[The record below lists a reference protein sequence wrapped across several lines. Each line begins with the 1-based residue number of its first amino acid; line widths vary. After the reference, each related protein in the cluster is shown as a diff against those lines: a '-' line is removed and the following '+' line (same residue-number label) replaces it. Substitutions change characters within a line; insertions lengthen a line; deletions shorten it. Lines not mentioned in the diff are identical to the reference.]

1 MRVNESFSLTYSG
14 FNTNMNTNYAS
25 GQEMA
30 ELSPMN
36 VELKSLDATL
46 EIVESTLANAGILH
60 IGGLGAVSLAVMLG
74 TISSIALLIRGTFV
88 YYLTNYAPKGRAI
101 NRLMFLDQV
110 RFYYDFLGDGDHGV
124 LGLVWVHIYIMFF
137 LNMVYLA
144 RTV

>member
-1 MRVNESFSLTYSG
+1 MRVNESFSLTTDSG

-25 GQEMA
+25 GQELA
-30 ELSPMN
+30 EFSPMN
-36 VELKSLDATL
+36 FELKSLDATL

-101 NRLMFLDQV
+101 N
-110 RFYYDFLGDGDHGV
+110 
-124 LGLVWVHIYIMFF
+124 
-137 LNMVYLA
+137 
-144 RTV
+144 

>member
-1 MRVNESFSLTYSG
+1 MRVNESFSLTDSG
-14 FNTNMNTNYAS
+14 FNTNMNTNMYAS
-25 GQEMA
+25 GQELA
-30 ELSPMN
+30 EFSPMN
-36 VELKSLDATL
+36 FELKSLDATL

-110 RFYYDFLGDGDHGV
+110 RFYYDFFGV
-124 LGLVWVHIYIMFF
+124 MGTMGFWG
-137 LNMVYLA
+137 
-144 RTV
+144 

>member
-1 MRVNESFSLTYSG
+1 MRVNESFSLTDSG

-25 GQEMA
+25 GQELA
-30 ELSPMN
+30 EFSPMN
-36 VELKSLDATL
+36 FELKSLDATL

-110 RFYYDFLGDGDHGV
+110 RFYGSV
-124 LGLVWVHIYIMFF
+124 LKLHQTSLI
-137 LNMVYLA
+137 LKLHS
-144 RTV
+144 T